1 MLIMVMML
9 LIVMTFSRQVF
20 INEDI
25 SYQEYL
31 DILDGDD
38 VEEVTIR
45 QNQQTPTGEV
55 ELKLKDGSI
64 RQYNTS
70 DVTVEQQLLREKG
83 IDHTLFDVPQ
93 ENILLSVML
102 PILLSGVV
110 VVVLITMMNARATG
124 GGANAKMMNFGKS
137 RARISRDSKTNFH
150 NVAGLDEE
158 KE

>member
-1 MLIMVMML
+1 MRQQQYRGFGFVLIMVMML

-31 DILDGDD
+31 HLLDGDQ
-38 VEEVTIR
+38 VEEVAIR

-70 DVTVEQQLLREKG
+70 DVTVEQDRK
-83 IDHTLFDVPQ
+83 
-93 ENILLSVML
+93 SV
-102 PILLSGVV
+102 V
-110 VVVLITMMNARATG
+110 
-124 GGANAKMMNFGKS
+124 
-137 RARISRDSKTNFH
+137 
-150 NVAGLDEE
+150 
-158 KE
+158 